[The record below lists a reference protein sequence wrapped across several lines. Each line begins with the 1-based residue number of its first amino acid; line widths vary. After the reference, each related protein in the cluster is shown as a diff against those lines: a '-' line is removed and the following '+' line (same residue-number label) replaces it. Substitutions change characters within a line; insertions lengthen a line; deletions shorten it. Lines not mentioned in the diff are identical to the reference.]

1 MDEGHRVRSQLNFNK
16 NFTFFFITFNK
27 KKIIIIKKLFKDIYI
42 MYNYNMDISY
52 NFCYMYRVDAKI
64 TPEFEKYIENKCK
77 YYVGTHEISEDGKHH
92 YQMCLMM
99 DDKKSLVSLRNIKTK
114 KWVSSTYQPVAL
126 KIARN
131 DEVLMSYSTKIG
143 ITTCTLVTNLTV
155 TQIAAIKPWKKQHHC
170 KGCNCKN
177 YKKIEYIIIYI
188 KKLLKD
194 KQTEYIKKCKDYEKS
209 LYVGTSQNHQLED
222 YYENNVKYDSVC
234 YDTEENYIPSKYEC
248 IEIISQAHAHF
259 FEKYD
264 KHICRS
270 SLIKIMLKTGLIT
283 HQDYIKKTLGNL
295 LSEDII

>member
-1 MDEGHRVRSQLNFNK
+1 
-16 NFTFFFITFNK
+16 
-27 KKIIIIKKLFKDIYI
+27 
-42 MYNYNMDISY
+42 MDISY
-52 NFCYMYRVDAKI
+52 NYCYMYRVDATI

-77 YYVGTHEISEDGKHH
+77 YYVGKHEISEDGKHH

-99 DDKKSLVSLRNIKTK
+99 DDKKSLVSLRNVKTK

-126 KIARN
+126 KIARS
-131 DEVLMSYSTKIG
+131 DETLMSYCTKEHGSLI
-143 ITTCTLVTNLTV
+143 TNLSLSQV
-155 TQIAAIKPWKKQHHC
+155 SGIKPWTKTEHC

-194 KQTEYIKKCKDYEKS
+194 KYIDYTKKCKDYEKS

-222 YYENNVKYDSVC
+222 YYENNVKYDSAC
-234 YDTEENYIPSKYEC
+234 YDAEENYIPSKYEC
-248 IEIISQAHAHF
+248 REIMSQAHAHF

-283 HQDYIKKTLGNL
+283 HEDYINKTLGDL
-295 LSEDII
+295 LSESIL